1 MDRCLKYNCKT
12 ETTCNPSNFGL
23 LNKHWYYEEHLIR
36 YDSLKCHCFK
46 KIFWSKKGY
55 QSQQGDPPQK
65 FLFNNDQFRV
75 GGT

>member
-1 MDRCLKYNCKT
+1 M
-12 ETTCNPSNFGL
+12 
-23 LNKHWYYEEHLIR
+23 NKHWYYEEHLIR
-36 YDSLKCHCFK
+36 DDSLKCHCFK
-46 KIFWSKKGY
+46 KIVWSKKGY